1 MRSPDTSSVGVAA
14 VAQKRA
20 RAAACQRKSRSRRTR
35 GVVVLHIQVREHAVA
50 EALIAAG
57 RLTEDGAV
65 RRGLVE
71 REISRLVAEW
81 ASRWL
86 RPR

>member
-1 MRSPDTSSVGVAA
+1 
-14 VAQKRA
+14 
-20 RAAACQRKSRSRRTR
+20 
-35 GVVVLHIQVREHAVA
+35 VVVLHIQVREHAVA